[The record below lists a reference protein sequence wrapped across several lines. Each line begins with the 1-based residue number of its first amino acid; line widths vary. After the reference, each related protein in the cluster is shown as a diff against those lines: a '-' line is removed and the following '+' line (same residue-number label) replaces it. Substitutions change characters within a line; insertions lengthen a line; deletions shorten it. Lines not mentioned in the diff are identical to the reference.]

1 VVFARSCG
9 SVCNKPPTH
18 AQCLECRLRVHSP
31 FTTSNMENAAAM
43 GPAAEQA
50 ATADSASAT
59 YASDGASGVAATEAA
74 PAPAQATSKPAK
86 AKRVDGGGFHK
97 GCFDYVKSMG
107 PSTPDLVK
115 SVVCCT
121 VMLASGKKVT
131 KFADAQ
137 QFCRNKSAALKAVQE
152 FDKAGV
158 DEKLIKEADKLYGGA
173 HDDMEAIAKKSKVVA
188 EMAQWN
194 KSLASENWQL
204 ASSREGCRRPEKPAV
219 VQSPPLPIRARPR
232 PRVPLLPPLDCG
244 LPLCAPVPAA
254 SRPHRAFAFRLI
266 LLRFVRG
273 LSQKKLGARSDD
285 DVWAHLAGR
294 RLDARGECVCV
305 SGSSGTRPS
314 CR

>member
-1 VVFARSCG
+1 MCGGVRWALGPVWRENRAHAKLKREMRAKNGRDGSSGFKAEILLFRISNFGPHSCLGQIACRDLEFLAPQRTAVPVRARTAHTPYRFFFSAHVDSSPSSTKRPVSAARS
-9 SVCNKPPTH
+9 
-18 AQCLECRLRVHSP
+18 SP

-86 AKRVDGGGFHK
+86 AKRGDGGGFHK

-173 HDDMEAIAKKSKVVA
+173 HDDMEAIVKKSKVVA

-194 KSLASENWQL
+194 KSA
-204 ASSREGCRRPEKPAV
+204 
-219 VQSPPLPIRARPR
+219 
-232 PRVPLLPPLDCG
+232 
-244 LPLCAPVPAA
+244 
-254 SRPHRAFAFRLI
+254 
-266 LLRFVRG
+266 
-273 LSQKKLGARSDD
+273 LGK
-285 DVWAHLAGR
+285 
-294 RLDARGECVCV
+294 
-305 SGSSGTRPS
+305 
-314 CR
+314 

>member
-1 VVFARSCG
+1 
-9 SVCNKPPTH
+9 
-18 AQCLECRLRVHSP
+18 
-31 FTTSNMENAAAM
+31 MENAVTAM

-86 AKRVDGGGFHK
+86 AKRGDGGGFHK

-194 KSLASENWQL
+194 KSA
-204 ASSREGCRRPEKPAV
+204 
-219 VQSPPLPIRARPR
+219 
-232 PRVPLLPPLDCG
+232 
-244 LPLCAPVPAA
+244 
-254 SRPHRAFAFRLI
+254 
-266 LLRFVRG
+266 
-273 LSQKKLGARSDD
+273 LGK
-285 DVWAHLAGR
+285 
-294 RLDARGECVCV
+294 
-305 SGSSGTRPS
+305 
-314 CR
+314 